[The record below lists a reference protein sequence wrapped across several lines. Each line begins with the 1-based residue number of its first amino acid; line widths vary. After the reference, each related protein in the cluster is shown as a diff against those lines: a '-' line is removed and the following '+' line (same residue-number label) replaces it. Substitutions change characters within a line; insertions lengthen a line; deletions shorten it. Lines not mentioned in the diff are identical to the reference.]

1 MFCLCFHTMAT
12 AMTMATAGPIRREHS
27 PDDGIAALHEATNM
41 LHWAMCLTLY
51 LPGGMVV
58 AITIDSVTF
67 YYIVVVELNLLQLQG
82 YFNLII
88 ETLQPYPRPT
98 PSDEVT
104 HIRLGVSIDT
114 TRRRGKRTT
123 MVVMFVGLL
132 C

>member
-12 AMTMATAGPIRREHS
+12 AMTMATAGLIRHEHS
-27 PDDGIAALHEATNM
+27 PDDGIAALDEATNM

-58 AITIDSVTF
+58 AIAIDSVTF

-82 YFNLII
+82 YFNFMI

-98 PSDEVT
+98 PSEEVT

-114 TRRRGKRTT
+114 MCRRGKCTT